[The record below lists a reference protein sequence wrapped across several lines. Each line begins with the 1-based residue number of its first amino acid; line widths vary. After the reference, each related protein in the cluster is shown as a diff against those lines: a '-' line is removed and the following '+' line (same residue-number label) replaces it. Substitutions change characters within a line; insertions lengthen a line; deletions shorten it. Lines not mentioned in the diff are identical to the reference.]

1 MLPEMGIDPYF
12 DDLNIFWSIVSI
24 AYFIGGLGLG
34 YIVKGWKEAR
44 KRKFKR
50 GTGRWDNI

>member
-1 MLPEMGIDPYF
+1 MIPEMGIDPYF